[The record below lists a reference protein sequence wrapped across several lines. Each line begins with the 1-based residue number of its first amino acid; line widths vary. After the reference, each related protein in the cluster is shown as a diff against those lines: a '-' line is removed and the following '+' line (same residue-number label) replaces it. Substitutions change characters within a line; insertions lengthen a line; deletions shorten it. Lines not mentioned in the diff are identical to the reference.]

1 MNHYAPESRED
12 DVKFR
17 MGHFAAIVVATAL
30 AGCQFPGFEPPR
42 QVALPLPPPQRT
54 GPPEARGIWIV
65 GAQAVE
71 PRIRVA
77 AATYEATP
85 DTKPNVMAEGTASGF
100 RTLCAGTGVDH
111 PDMVLSDR
119 AIRAD
124 EVKRCSARGITLTE
138 YALGPR
144 QYVYVKDSH
153 MVAIPGVRDFVASW
167 DMQGKPV
174 TVATQ
179 PS

>member
-1 MNHYAPESRED
+1 M
-12 DVKFR
+12 KFR
-17 MGHFAAIVVATAL
+17 MGHFAAVVAATAL

-42 QVALPLPPPQRT
+42 QAALPLPPPKRA

-65 GAQAVE
+65 GAPAVE
-71 PRIRVA
+71 PRIRAVA
-77 AATYEATP
+77 ARYEPTP
-85 DTKPNVMAEGTASGF
+85 DTKPHLVTEGTAAGF
-100 RTLCAGTGVDH
+100 RTLCAGTGIEH

-119 AIRAD
+119 TIRA
-124 EVKRCSARGITLTE
+124 EEFKRCSAKGIALTE
-138 YALGPR
+138 YALGPK

-153 MVAIPGVRDFVASW
+153 MAAVPGVRGFVESW

-174 TVATQ
+174 AVATQ